1 MRLKY
6 TLGRDDQENN
16 KLMSNFQS
24 SNFEKNQAVHRREES
39 ADYQPKFF
47 REATMKSNHGKTI
60 VFLFKI

>member
-16 KLMSNFQS
+16 KLMSNFQN
-24 SNFEKNQAVHRREES
+24 SNFDKNQQQGLHRREES

-47 REATMKSNHGKTI
+47 REAPIKSNQGKKDLQ
-60 VFLFKI
+60 F